1 MAKDATSGKPSPAT
15 PMPAAP
21 SVKKPDNIGD
31 QPVKISVE
39 LSTRFLEHFSEQLY
53 SSPQKAFE
61 ELISNGWDAGAKYVD
76 VRIATNLADSA
87 ATLAVLDNGCS
98 MDEAG
103 LKALWHIA
111 SSPKKN
117 TPNLY
122 GRPVIGKFGIGKL
135 ATYVLANKLT
145 YICKAADGVI
155 RRVTMDYASLGH
167 DKPTDPDKLISEV
180 DLNIYKV
187 SEADVYEAL
196 KNVSG
201 GDDLID
207 LLKEGIPSPT
217 PSEFEDE
224 FGGSKAKLEPPGTK
238 TWTLV
243 ILSDLKPTGKA
254 LKIGLLRRM
263 LSAALPIGAEL
274 IIAINGEPL
283 SPSKIDTPLS
293 EEWIIGPDLTIAEF
307 EFEEEDESAP
317 PPSPGA
323 EPAIKT
329 TQIKVMS
336 HKTPY
341 PYVELPEGI
350 GKVTGRVR
358 LYQRQISKGKSE
370 ERGSS
375 NGFHVN
381 VLGRV
386 VNQSDPSFG
395 EENLSH
401 GAWAC
406 VRITVRADGLNEF
419 LTTSREQFRE
429 QRPLKVFRAFL
440 RKIFNMV
447 RNQYDSDV
455 KAALPH
461 GGDVLVQSL
470 GVVSLNPLRNVVD
483 VTLAKKAPVPGLF
496 DEEGVGDREEKRKL
510 WLHETSENIK
520 TALNEVRFEKLEDDS
535 FVKFRLADNSIVINK
550 EHPFVSEHSRT
561 KAEKFLLRT
570 IAMVNLLTDVYAVDI
585 GVGSS
590 KLQSIREYRDKL
602 MRFKA
607 LERRQS
613 GLHIARLL
621 LLMQHDSENEKRL
634 EVALSA
640 ALSYLGFQVQDLAKS
655 GEPEGIA
662 RAYPTP
668 TFANP
673 TADDPQPPLYSFSF
687 DAKASKHDAAKTG
700 NIKLDGIV
708 EHRDRYKA
716 NYALVVAPGFQEG
729 ALATRCKEQK
739 VTPMTARDLGKLLEY
754 TVEQGAIPLTTLRE
768 VFSLYDPAE
777 VTKWVENLKDRLSEQ
792 RSLTLDVFLKAL
804 NNLKGLV
811 PDVLPAGTI
820 SLECRRNLRVPRVKD
835 EDVIALAR
843 GLSILIPDLI
853 GIESTDKIIV
863 NASAERVEAAI
874 QSQLEKL
881 HSEGPLEVGGDG
893 GK

>member
-1 MAKDATSGKPSPAT
+1 MAKAATSGKPA
-15 PMPAAP
+15 PAAP
-21 SVKKPDNIGD
+21 FVKKPDNIGD

-76 VRIATNLADSA
+76 IRIAANLADPG

-122 GRPVIGKFGIGKL
+122 GRPIIGKFGIGKL

-180 DLNIYKV
+180 DLDIYRV
-187 SEADVYEAL
+187 SEADVLEAL

-201 GDDLID
+201 GDALTE
-207 LLKEGIPSPT
+207 LLKKGIPSPK
-217 PSEFEDE
+217 PPEFEDE
-224 FGGSKAKLEPPGTK
+224 FGGLKSKLEPPGK
-238 TWTLV
+238 NTWTLV
-243 ILSDLKPTGKA
+243 ILSDLKPTGKE
-254 LKIGLLRRM
+254 LKIGVLRRM

-283 SPSKIDTPLS
+283 SPAKLDTPLS
-293 EEWIIGPDLTIAEF
+293 EEWIIGPDLRIDEF

-317 PPSPGA
+317 PPAPGA
-323 EPAIKT
+323 ESAMRT
-329 TQIKVMS
+329 TQIKVTS

-341 PYVELPEGI
+341 PCVELPGI

-386 VNQSDPSFG
+386 VNQNDPSFG

-455 KAALPH
+455 KAVLPH

-483 VTLAKKAPVPGLF
+483 ATLAKKAPVPGMF
-496 DEEGVGDREEKRKL
+496 DEQGVEDREEKRKS
-510 WLHETSENIK
+510 WLQDTAENIK
-520 TALNEVRFEKLEDDS
+520 TALNEIRFERLGDDS
-535 FVKFRLADNSIVINK
+535 FVKFRLADNSIIINK
-550 EHPFVSEHSRT
+550 EHPFVEVHSRT
-561 KAEKFLLRT
+561 KAEKELLRT
-570 IAMVNLLTDVYAVDI
+570 IAMVNLLTDVYAADI
-585 GVGSS
+585 GVGLS
-590 KLQSIREYRDKL
+590 KLQSIREFRDKL
-602 MRFKA
+602 MRYKA
-607 LERRQS
+607 MQRRQS

-621 LLMQHDSENEKRL
+621 LQMQHDSSKFKRL
-634 EVALSA
+634 EACVSDALR
-640 ALSYLGFQVQDLAKS
+640 YLGFEVKDMAKP
-655 GEPEGIA
+655 GEPEGVA
-662 RAYPTP
+662 HAYPTP
-668 TFANP
+668 TSRP
-673 TADDPQPPLYSFSF
+673 PSETDPAPPLYSFTF
-687 DAKASKHDAAKTG
+687 DAKSSEGMKAQTN
-700 NIKLDGIV
+700 NINLAGIK
-708 EHRDRYKA
+708 EHMLREKA
-716 NYALVVAPGFQEG
+716 DYALVIAPGYQDG
-729 ALATRCKEQK
+729 ALEVRCEQQA
-739 VTPMTARDLGKLLEY
+739 VTPITARDLGRLLEY
-754 TVEQGAIPLTTLRE
+754 TVEYGAIPVTELRNM
-768 VFSLYDPAE
+768 FKLYSPDAVHE
-777 VTKWVENLKDRLSEQ
+777 WVEELGNRLKRK
-792 RSLTLDVFLKAL
+792 RSLTLDIFIRAL
-804 NNLKGLV
+804 EHLKGTI
-811 PDVLPAGTI
+811 PDVLSA
-820 SLECRRNLRVPRVKD
+820 SHLAHVCREQFKKKTVMEVDVVALVK
-835 EDVIALAR
+835 
-843 GLSILIPDLI
+843 GLSILVPDLVGLI
-853 GIESTDKIIV
+853 GDDKIVI
-863 NASAERVEAAI
+863 NASSSKVAEAVR
-874 QSQLEKL
+874 SQLEKL
-881 HSEGPLEVGGDG
+881 HSDSPIDGD
-893 GK
+893 

>member
-1 MAKDATSGKPSPAT
+1 MAKDTTAPKPSPVAV
-15 PMPAAP
+15 P
-21 SVKKPDNIGD
+21 SPTSKTPDNIGSE
-31 QPVKISVE
+31 PVKISVE

-76 VRIATNLADSA
+76 VRIAAQLDTPG

-98 MDEAG
+98 MNEAG

-117 TPNLY
+117 TPSLY

-145 YICKAADGVI
+145 YICKADDGVI
-155 RRVTMDYASLGH
+155 RRVTMNYASLSH
-167 DKPTDPDKLISEV
+167 TTPATPDKLIRDV
-180 DLNIYKV
+180 DLDIYKV
-187 SEADVYEAL
+187 SEADVFEAL

-201 GDDLID
+201 GDALTE
-207 LLKEGIPSPT
+207 LVKKGIPSPKK
-217 PSEFEDE
+217 PEFEDE
-224 FGGSKAKLEPPGTK
+224 FGGPKAKLEPPGK
-238 TWTLV
+238 DTWTLV
-243 ILSDLKPTGKA
+243 ILSDLKPTGKE
-254 LKIGLLRRM
+254 LKTGVLRRM
-263 LSAALPIGAEL
+263 LAAALPIGAEL
-274 IIAINGEPL
+274 IISINGEPL
-283 SPSKIDTPLS
+283 TPSKLDTPVS
-293 EEWIIGPDLTIAEF
+293 EEWIIGPDLKIEEF
-307 EFEEEDESAP
+307 DFEEVDESAP
-317 PPSPGA
+317 PPASGE
-323 EPAIKT
+323 EPATKI
-329 TQIKVMS
+329 TQIKVTTTV
-336 HKTPY
+336 KPY
-341 PYVELPEGI
+341 PCVDLPGI

-358 LYQRQISKGKSE
+358 LYQQQISKGKSE

-386 VNQSDPSFG
+386 VNQNDPSFG

-406 VRITVRADGLNEF
+406 VRITVRADGLNEY

-429 QRPLKVFRAFL
+429 HRALKMFRAFL
-440 RKIFNMV
+440 RKVFNLV
-447 RNQYDSDV
+447 RNQYDSDT

-483 VTLAKKAPVPGLF
+483 ATLAKKAPVPGLF
-496 DEEGVGDREEKRKL
+496 DEEGIGDREEKRKM
-510 WLHETSENIK
+510 WMETTSDNIK
-520 TALNEVRFEKLEDDS
+520 TALNEIRFERIDDDS

-550 EHPFVSEHSRT
+550 EHPFFEEHSRT
-561 KAEKFLLRT
+561 KAEKELLRT
-570 IAMVNLLTDVYAVDI
+570 IAMVNILTDVYAADI
-585 GVGSS
+585 GVGAS
-590 KLQSIREYRDKL
+590 KLVSIREYRDKL
-602 MRFKA
+602 MRLKA
-607 LERRQS
+607 IERRQS

-621 LLMQHDSENEKRL
+621 LRMQHDSENEKRL

-640 ALSYLGFQVQDLAKS
+640 ALSYLGFHVQDLAKS

-662 RAYPTP
+662 RAFPTP
-668 TFANP
+668 TYTDP
-673 TADDPQPPLYSFSF
+673 TADDPEPPLYSFSF

-729 ALATRCKEQK
+729 ALAIRCKEQK
-739 VTPMTARDLGKLLEY
+739 VTPMTAKDLGRLLEY
-754 TVEQGAIPLTTLRE
+754 TVEQGAIPVTKLRE

-777 VTKWVENLKDRLSEQ
+777 VTKWVENLGDWLSEQ

-804 NNLKGLV
+804 KNLKGLV

-820 SLECRRNLRVPRVKD
+820 ALECRRSLKASRVMD

-843 GLSILIPDLI
+843 GLSILIPDLV
-853 GIESTDKIIV
+853 GIEGTDKIVI
-863 NASAERVEAAI
+863 NASPDRVHAAV
-874 QSQLEKL
+874 QAQLEKL
-881 HSEGPLEVGGDG
+881 HSEEPAEAEKKSGA
-893 GK
+893 KK